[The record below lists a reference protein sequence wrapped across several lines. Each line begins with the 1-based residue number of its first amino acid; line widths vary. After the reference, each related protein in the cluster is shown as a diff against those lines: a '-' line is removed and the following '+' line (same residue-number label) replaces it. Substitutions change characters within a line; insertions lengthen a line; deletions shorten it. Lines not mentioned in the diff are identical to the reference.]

1 MNPTGVRAAEDYV
14 AAADRAAEFGAQ
26 CREIETE
33 LKEEASSARLAIDM
47 FLETQPAGAALPD
60 GRAVQRVTKTS
71 LRVVNEERLRAAF
84 SSADT
89 AGRYDS
95 LADAVL
101 DSLRRECTT
110 VKQSV
115 ALRQAQGPALTPAPA
130 PVERLCQQ
138 LDAAERGLSE
148 VRRHKRTG
156 STQTKATMAPLH
168 AAVAEAFAEAAGQ
181 PLPPAKRPKLNAEK
195 PPELPTVVITEPP
208 SVTLPGASEATPLP
222 PLPEAAAP
230 AAKRAQ
236 LTSVSDT
243 VEGEIRVRVKTR
255 DTKGRAPS
263 YKQFAPR
270 LRRLLQD
277 RTELTDQL
285 EQQAVDLLCSLR
297 AASAETK
304 SSLKIERKEQR

>member
-1 MNPTGVRAAEDYV
+1 VRAAEDYV

-26 CREIETE
+26 CREIEAE
-33 LKEEASSARLAIDM
+33 LREEASSACLAIDM

-84 SSADT
+84 SSVDT
-89 AGRYDS
+89 AGFDS

-115 ALRQAQGPALTPAPA
+115 ALRQAQGPALPPAPA
-130 PVERLCQQ
+130 AVERLCQQ

-156 STQTKATMAPLH
+156 SKQTKATMAPLH

-181 PLPPAKRPKLNAEK
+181 PLPPAKRPKLGTET

-230 AAKRAQ
+230 AAAERAQ
-236 LTSVSDT
+236 LTSGSDT

-277 RTELTDQL
+277 RTELTAQL
-285 EQQAVDLLCSLR
+285 EQQAVDLLCNLR

-304 SSLKIERKEQR
+304 SSLKIERKEPR